1 MFRRTTKFILDIFG
15 AALAGAA
22 ILVALLS
29 WRLAGE
35 PVSLAFLTPYL
46 QDALRAEDESFRF
59 ELEDTVLTWA
69 GWERTLDI
77 RLVGVKAVGPEGD
90 ILAEVPELSV
100 SLSAGAMMRGL
111 VAPTSI
117 DVLRPKIDVLLSREG
132 DFQFDLGEGKGDY
145 ILHRVI
151 TDLLAPPNR
160 DRAMGYLTRVRII
173 DSLVVVDDRRLETT
187 WRANNTNMIL
197 IRNETGIQEMW
208 RPISTSARANRER

>member
-46 QDALRAEDESFRF
+46 QDALRAEDGSFRF

-117 DVLRPKIDVLLSREG
+117 DVLGPKIDVLLSRE
-132 DFQFDLGEGKGDY
+132 
-145 ILHRVI
+145 
-151 TDLLAPPNR
+151 
-160 DRAMGYLTRVRII
+160 
-173 DSLVVVDDRRLETT
+173 
-187 WRANNTNMIL
+187 
-197 IRNETGIQEMW
+197 
-208 RPISTSARANRER
+208 